1 MNRNMAFDSIRW
13 LMAVVIVMYHVFVN
27 FYNNMPSMRYFSG
40 GYLAVE
46 GFFII
51 SGFLLMK
58 SFYSYQQRY
67 TSFSV
72 YQKLKAF
79 SWARIKRLYPEFFFI
94 FIITVIIRSFLHQ
107 STPWG
112 LWLPNLLMLG
122 NFCGIPGIVRDV
134 WFISSMFW
142 ISIFLFGMML
152 FYDKKFYCFFFP
164 FMILS
169 CYLFMINVPRTLTI
183 HSSPIYFGMIS
194 GGAFRSFLGI
204 GIGCMAYLC
213 KDFIQRF
220 PDFIVRI
227 IEISCILYCMYLM
240 FHGNLNMETFNFYF
254 SFSIIIII
262 LYNRRETFLK
272 FLSSKIFNKISF
284 SSYMLFLSHLIIIE
298 NLSQYF
304 KIYVYKFNPL
314 LIMITITSLSICTG
328 YILYVIFNVIKE
340 KMSHFIHI

>member
-1 MNRNMAFDSIRW
+1 
-13 LMAVVIVMYHVFVN
+13 
-27 FYNNMPSMRYFSG
+27 
-40 GYLAVE
+40 
-46 GFFII
+46 
-51 SGFLLMK
+51 
-58 SFYSYQQRY
+58 
-67 TSFSV
+67 
-72 YQKLKAF
+72 
-79 SWARIKRLYPEFFFI
+79 
-94 FIITVIIRSFLHQ
+94 
-107 STPWG
+107 
-112 LWLPNLLMLG
+112 
-122 NFCGIPGIVRDV
+122 
-134 WFISSMFW
+134 
-142 ISIFLFGMML
+142 
-152 FYDKKFYCFFFP
+152 
-164 FMILS
+164 
-169 CYLFMINVPRTLTI
+169 
-183 HSSPIYFGMIS
+183 
-194 GGAFRSFLGI
+194 
-204 GIGCMAYLC
+204 MAYLC